1 MNLSDLI
8 ATSEPVI
15 HHLWLD
21 TLHVLGVMGI
31 LLIVVLIVMNV
42 RARGDR
48 SFEKERPFY
57 RGRGPGEW

>member
-1 MNLSDLI
+1 MNLSNLI

-15 HHLWLD
+15 RRLWLD

-31 LLIVVLIVMNV
+31 LLIAVLIAMNV
-42 RARGDR
+42 RARASR

>member
-15 HHLWLD
+15 RHLWLD
-21 TLHVLGVMGI
+21 TLHVLGAMGI

-42 RARGDR
+42 RARADR